1 MIQIITDSAADFT
14 SQELDAL
21 NIRCIP
27 LSISFGDTHYRENED
42 LSKEQFYAMLQTS
55 HQLPKTS
62 QPAPGELTDLFEQA
76 HEQGD
81 SAIYITISSGLSGTF
96 QTSQMVQSMLDYD
109 DCYVVDSRSATGGQR
124 ILAEEAVRLR
134 DAGCAADEIVKKIC
148 ALRER
153 LVFFACINTLENLH
167 RGGRISQTAF
177 TLGTLAKI
185 KPILR
190 VEPDGRVAIPA
201 KTLGMRKGMDYLCER
216 LKERERDP
224 RHPLYVVYTSC
235 RDVAMELVKKLERI
249 GITVEEPHILQV
261 GAAIGTH
268 IGPDACG
275 LVYASQ
281 G

>member
-14 SQELDAL
+14 SQELSAM

-27 LSISFGDTHYRENED
+27 LSISFGDTHYRENVD
-42 LSKEQFYAMLQTS
+42 LSKEQFYSMLQS
-55 HQLPKTS
+55 SRELPKTS
-62 QPAPGELTDLFEQA
+62 QPSPGELTDLFEQA
-76 HEQGD
+76 HDAGD
-81 SAIYITISSGLSGTF
+81 AAIYITISSGLSGTF
-96 QTSQMVQSMLDYD
+96 QTAQMVQSMLDFD
-109 DCYVVDSRSATGGQR
+109 DCHVVDSRSATGGQR
-124 ILAEEAVRLR
+124 ILVEEAVRLR
-134 DAGCAADEIVKKIC
+134 DAGLTAGEIVEEIC

-153 LVFFACINTLENLH
+153 LVFYACINTLENLH

-201 KTLGMRKGMDYLCER
+201 KALGMRKGMEYLCER
-216 LKERERDP
+216 LKERERDLS
-224 RHPLYVVYTSC
+224 HPLYVVYTSC
-235 RDVAMELVKKLERI
+235 RDVAMDLVKRLERI
-249 GITVEEPHILQV
+249 GVFVEEHHIIQV

-268 IGPDACG
+268 IGPEACG
-275 LVYASQ
+275 LVYASR